1 MTGVSLKLKAQS
13 VAIDNFRLMANKPK
27 NIETVIGLYNMI
39 PNIVWSLINF
49 APVYFFYA
57 LPGNLHYLWI
67 AIVISL
73 AGYLLP
79 VSFYSYL
86 QLSNSIRTYN
96 KLGIRIVRKYAQDGD
111 LINKLIR
118 KKYPGYKPHIQPN
131 FKKHIGKTYF
141 YEKFHF
147 VCLLFF
153 LLTTAFAFMQGNI
166 ILGILI
172 MIANILYNVYPIL
185 LQQYNRLRIMLL
197 LKHTR
202 RLASNE

>member
-1 MTGVSLKLKAQS
+1 MSDK
-13 VAIDNFRLMANKPK
+13 RK

-39 PNIVWSLINF
+39 PNVVWSVINF
-49 APVYFFYA
+49 TPVYFFYA

-67 AIVISL
+67 VIAISL
-73 AGYLLP
+73 VGFFLP
-79 VSFYSYL
+79 KSFYSRL

-111 LINKLIR
+111 LINRLIR

-131 FKKHIGKTYF
+131 FRKHIGKTYF

-153 LLTTAFAFMQGNI
+153 LLTTVLAFMQEKI
-166 ILGILI
+166 ILGSLI
-172 MIANILYNVYPIL
+172 TIANILYNVYPIL

-202 RLASNE
+202 RLAPDE

>member
-1 MTGVSLKLKAQS
+1 MS
-13 VAIDNFRLMANKPK
+13 NNKQK
-27 NIETVIGLYNMI
+27 NIDAVIGLYNMI
-39 PNIVWSLINF
+39 PNVVWTVINF
-49 APVYFFYA
+49 APVYFLYA

-67 AIVISL
+67 TIAISL
-73 AGYLLP
+73 VGYFLP
-79 VSFYSYL
+79 VSFYNRL
-86 QLSNSIRTYN
+86 QVSSSIRTYN

-111 LINKLIR
+111 LITRLIR
-118 KKYPGYKPHIQPN
+118 KKHPGYKPHILSN

-153 LLTTAFAFMQGNI
+153 LLTTVLAFMQGKI

-172 MIANILYNVYPIL
+172 AIANILYNIYPIL

-197 LKHTR
+197 LKHTH
-202 RLASNE
+202 RLTPEE